1 MTAFTLYTD
10 GACLGNPGPG
20 GWAAILVESPH
31 PRWWAGH
38 EDHTTNNRMEI
49 MGVIRG
55 LEQTPPGSAVT
66 VHSDSQYV
74 INTFVKHWQT
84 KANLDLWQRLK
95 RLVAERKV
103 DWQWVR
109 GHNGDTFNEEADHLA
124 TAAAADD
131 TWGAER
137 DGRLGAPAQ
146 PAAPPPA
153 PAGPTQATLLPPAE
167 PPVAKPALPAAAPA
181 PKPAPPA
188 ATPTPAP
195 ALSHLDAEGN
205 ARMVDVSEK
214 AVTHR
219 EAVAQGTVH
228 MQPATLSLIQA
239 GGVAKG
245 DVFTV
250 AQVAGVMA
258 AKRTADLIP
267 LCHPLPLTLVDLR
280 FEPDAANACVHLTA
294 TVRTSAQTGVEMEAL
309 TAVSV
314 AALTIYDMCKAADRG
329 MRIGDIRVTHKA
341 GGKSG
346 AFDQP

>member
-1 MTAFTLYTD
+1 MTALTLYTD

-20 GWAAILVESPH
+20 GWAAILLDGPQ

-38 EDHTTNNRMEI
+38 EGHTTNNRMEI

-55 LEQTPPGSAVT
+55 LEQTPPGTAVV

-74 INTFVKHWQT
+74 INTFTKNWQT

-109 GHNGDTFNEEADHLA
+109 GHNGNTYNEEADHLA

-137 DGRLGAPAQ
+137 DGRLGAPPQ

-153 PAGPTQATLLPPAE
+153 PAAPAQATLLPAS
-167 PPVAKPALPAAAPA
+167 AAPA
-181 PKPAPPA
+181 PK
-188 ATPTPAP
+188 PAP
-195 ALSHLDAEGN
+195 ALSHLDADGN

-214 AVTHR
+214 AVTQR
-219 EAVAQGTVH
+219 EAVAQGVIH
-228 MQPATLSLIQA
+228 MQPATLALIQA

-280 FEPDAANACVHLTA
+280 FDPDAANACVHLTA